1 MDIFGLYDFGLAVM
15 YDSGALE
22 QMKLGAGVTRK
33 LMSIEKAGGSEQLG
47 LAQRAEKT
55 GKRSLPLCMVQGTLE
70 FKIIGVYQHA

>member
-47 LAQRAEKT
+47 LAQRAQNT
-55 GKRSLPLCMVQGTLE
+55 GKLPCMVQESEEGRGE
-70 FKIIGVYQHA
+70 AVKNSRSP

>member
-47 LAQRAEKT
+47 LAQRAQNT
-55 GKRSLPLCMVQGTLE
+55 GKLTCMVQESEEGRGE
-70 FKIIGVYQHA
+70 AVKNSRSP